1 MAEIQPPSPAG
12 DSPPEQAPTP
22 VPESA
27 STREPED
34 RLTRLSHAAA
44 LYELTKPGIAGYV
57 MITTGV
63 AYYVA
68 ARGAVDWM
76 ILLHTLFGTVLAT
89 GGALALNQFI
99 EREADALMHRTRGRP
114 IPSGRLPAWQ
124 ALAFGL
130 FLLVAGL
137 GHTWFWVGA
146 RPAALTLLSAVVY
159 NLVYTPLKPRSYLAT
174 LAGAIPGAMPAL
186 IGWSAAVDR
195 LDTGAA
201 VLFGIAFLWQLP
213 HVLGLAWMLREDYER
228 AGFLLMPPTDPEGRT
243 VGPKMLGYSIVL
255 IPMSV
260 APTALGYTGIIYA
273 TGAAILGSA
282 LVLASLACIRDMN
295 TKTARRVFLGSL
307 AYHPLISILMILDTV
322 RI

>member
-1 MAEIQPPSPAG
+1 MTQSDPNG
-12 DSPPEQAPTP
+12 
-22 VPESA
+22 
-27 STREPED
+27 D
-34 RLTRLSHAAA
+34 RLSRLSHAAA

-63 AYYVA
+63 GYYMA
-68 ARGAVDWM
+68 AHGVVDWAA
-76 ILLHTLFGTVLAT
+76 LLHTLFGTLLAT

-124 ALAFGL
+124 ALAFGM

-146 RPAALTLLSAVVY
+146 RPAALTLLSAIIY

-186 IGWSAAVDR
+186 IGWAAATGT
-195 LDTGAA
+195 LTAGAA
-201 VLFGIAFLWQLP
+201 ALFGVAFLWQLP
-213 HVLGLAWMLREDYER
+213 HVLGLAWILKEDYQR
-228 AGFLLMPPTDPEGRT
+228 AGFLLMPPSDPEGKNI
-243 VGPKMLGYSIVL
+243 GFKMLGYSIIL

-260 APTALGYTGIIYA
+260 LPTALGYTGMIYA
-273 TGAAILGSA
+273 TGAALMGGG
-282 LVLASLACIRDMN
+282 LVWASLRCIRDMN
-295 TKTARRVFLGSL
+295 TQSARRVFLGSL
-307 AYHPLISILMILDTV
+307 AYHPLISILMILDTI
-322 RI
+322 RIQG